1 MMSLFQV
8 SICVESSESQRSG
21 VQSASRMCK
30 HSVVNLRVY
39 VRLMENPRRREWARP
54 VGVQNVQSHIVV
66 KSSRRRDWA
75 SLHRKSVNHSCCAA
89 AIQLKL
95 PVKMQ
100 SCHQSSNTKTE
111 KQPSSLKAC
120 SRTADAKGRQYG
132 DVSIDMYKEQDL

>member
-1 MMSLFQV
+1 MSLFQV
-8 SICVESSESQRSG
+8 SSCVESSESQRSE

-30 HSVVNLRVY
+30 HYVVNLRVY

-95 PVKMQ
+95 PVKCKAVTRAATQ
-100 SCHQSSNTKTE
+100 KLKSS
-111 KQPSSLKAC
+111 QA
-120 SRTADAKGRQYG
+120 
-132 DVSIDMYKEQDL
+132 VSKHAAEQQMLRDGNMET